1 MNLIITYM
9 CPRPV
14 NFRDLTEG
22 DCFQGTTTLGESI
35 IGMKTI
41 GDYDDCINLQ
51 TGLKD
56 EIESNISV
64 NKVNVRIE
72 YF

>member
-1 MNLIITYM
+1 MNLLITHMY
-9 CPRPV
+9 PRPV

-41 GDYDDCINLQ
+41 GEYDDCINLV

-56 EIESNISV
+56 EIESSIPV

-72 YF
+72 EY